1 LNHIDDILHDW
12 FVGSLDEAEMAEVES
27 HLAGCA
33 ECRQALDHH
42 LALFAALDKQP
53 AEDGLDR
60 LMAAATTLNRFERF
74 TDAIASISDVARGI
88 ATDWLA
94 RMDEAASWTDTAM
107 EGLHLFHV
115 DGGPA
120 VEGAIFGFVR
130 LEPGMLFPEHT
141 HLGEERIFVIQ
152 GGLLDENGVVHGPG
166 SLVERVAGSTH
177 EVSAAP
183 GVPLIYLNIV
193 HEGLELFGMR
203 FGPAEF

>member
-1 LNHIDDILHDW
+1 LNHFDDILHDW
-12 FVGSLDEAEMAEVES
+12 FVGSLDASEMADVES
-27 HLAGCA
+27 HLEGCPQ
-33 ECRQALDHH
+33 CRKALDSH
-42 LALFAALDKQP
+42 LALFAALDTQP
-53 AEDGLDR
+53 AENGLER
-60 LMAAATTLNRFERF
+60 LLAEATTLKRFERF
-74 TDAIASISDVARGI
+74 TDTIAAISDVARGI

-94 RMDEAASWTDTAM
+94 RMDEAASWTETAM
-107 EGLHLFHV
+107 EGLHLFHI

-130 LEPGMLFPEHT
+130 LEPGMVFPEHT

-152 GGLLDENGVVHGPG
+152 GGLLDENGVLHGPG

-177 EVSAAP
+177 EVSAATR
-183 GVPLIYLNIV
+183 VPLIYLNIV